1 MTAHRTIY
9 DPIFGFETVFE
20 QTRNEQ
26 KTKRKNNPYERT
38 ESEIH
43 FGKEN
48 DAGVKQVK

>member
-1 MTAHRTIY
+1 MIR
-9 DPIFGFETVFE
+9 FLGLKLSLNKLET
-20 QTRNEQ
+20 NK